1 MKKIIL
7 SLLLTSFVFA
17 DLTFDLKNAIKKN
30 DAVKIKDLLDKGAV
44 ADADSVNQSLKNKNY
59 ELFTLLINSGVNV
72 NIIDSEKISI
82 FSNACMYGN
91 KKIVNLLIEKGA
103 DINAVDNYR
112 NTPLF
117 SAI

>member
-7 SLLLTSFVFA
+7 FLLLTSFVFA

-82 FSNACMYGN
+82 FSQIEASERKQR
-91 KKIVNLLIEKGA
+91 KKEKKKVVNLIILLI
-103 DINAVDNYR
+103 
-112 NTPLF
+112 
-117 SAI
+117 S